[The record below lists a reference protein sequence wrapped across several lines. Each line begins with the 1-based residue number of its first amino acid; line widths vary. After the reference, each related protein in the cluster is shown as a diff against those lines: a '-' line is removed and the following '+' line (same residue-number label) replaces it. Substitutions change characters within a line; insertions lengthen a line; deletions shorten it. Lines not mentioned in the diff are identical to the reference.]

1 MAPCRRRAG
10 LFLSGRHT
18 SAGRTE
24 RGNPLVLSNQLTSV
38 FGHAVAAIGTGAELR
53 LLGAYSATT
62 RPFAGRARF
71 ADRDQEENGRSVLTQ
86 ATVDRAGG
94 AGLLSVTGSFLHL
107 ATTPQVDPAA
117 TGGTMERLLD
127 GPPMTLA
134 E

>member
-1 MAPCRRRAG
+1 M
-10 LFLSGRHT
+10 
-18 SAGRTE
+18 
-24 RGNPLVLSNQLTSV
+24 LSNQLTSV

-53 LLGAYSATT
+53 LLGSVLRDDPPVRRPGALRGFLATRRRT
-62 RPFAGRARF
+62 AS
-71 ADRDQEENGRSVLTQ
+71 SVLTQ